1 MVETGT
7 SPGQAA
13 AGVPFVERFQEFN
26 WLRLR
31 HVRTER
37 PGTTLAHLLLRADE
51 PAVKGMA
58 GEAASNNNVEASIMK
73 KLAVGTLVAVLVI
86 GAGALAF
93 AQSPGGYWGG
103 DGWGGWGPM
112 HMGPMMGGGYGMGPR
127 PMSWGY
133 GPGCWGAG
141 ARGVSYAPA
150 GQPLTKESATQ
161 MLQNYVARTGNP
173 NLKLGVFTETDT
185 TFEGKVV
192 TKDGSLVEKLL
203 VDKSTGWVQQ
213 VF

>member
-1 MVETGT
+1 
-7 SPGQAA
+7 
-13 AGVPFVERFQEFN
+13 
-26 WLRLR
+26 
-31 HVRTER
+31 
-37 PGTTLAHLLLRADE
+37 
-51 PAVKGMA
+51 
-58 GEAASNNNVEASIMK
+58 MK
-73 KLAVGTLVAVLVI
+73 KLAIVTLVVALVI
-86 GAGALAF
+86 GVGAFAF

-103 DGWGGWGPM
+103 QSGGWGYGPM

-127 PMSWGY
+127 TMGWGY

-141 ARGVSYAPA
+141 ARSASYASA
-150 GQPLTKESATQ
+150 AQPLTKEGATR

-173 NLKLGVFTETDT
+173 NLKLGEITESDT

-192 TKDGSLVEKLL
+192 TKDGSFVEKLL

>member
-1 MVETGT
+1 MINGVAG
-7 SPGQAA
+7 GAA
-13 AGVPFVERFQEFN
+13 S
-26 WLRLR
+26 
-31 HVRTER
+31 
-37 PGTTLAHLLLRADE
+37 
-51 PAVKGMA
+51 
-58 GEAASNNNVEASIMK
+58 SNNNVEVGIMK
-73 KLAVGTLVAVLVI
+73 KFVVGTFVAALVI
-86 GAGALAF
+86 GVGALAF

-103 DGWGGWGPM
+103 QTGGWGGWGPM

-127 PMSWGY
+127 TMGWGGY
-133 GPGCWGAG
+133 GPGCWGTG
-141 ARGVSYAPA
+141 YRGVSYAPA

-173 NLKLGVFTETDT
+173 NLKLGEFTETDT

-203 VDKSTGWVQQ
+203 VDKSTGRIQQ